1 MNFKTRMITHEVLSG
16 LGFGLFLAVQ
26 GIFFL
31 EKGMDLW
38 MIGIISGIIGISA
51 FMFELPFGAAADI
64 HGRIKIFRISVTV
77 ITASFIIAVLSSE
90 FWHLIVVAVLM
101 GLGIALRSGSI
112 DAWVVEQ
119 INEQGQGDRL
129 QSHLGTYQA
138 SMAAGMA
145 VGAIGGGYIPA
156 YMPHTDLFNPT
167 SWNLLFVIALSIFHL
182 LISPYLFS
190 EGERIPPPEE
200 HDGIKG
206 QMKKAIKFSLA
217 SPVIRDLMILAATIG
232 LTMGTLD
239 TYWQIR
245 LTEITIQPSYIAFG
259 WITAGYFAMAIMG
272 PMLISMISE
281 ALNISANVQVKVLPI
296 LLGVVLYVLAT
307 RANFGPFIA
316 VYLTFMLVMSMIG
329 PPSETLLNNA
339 ATDNIRST
347 MQSVSSFIMRVGGA
361 ISAFGFAYVI
371 KILGVS
377 TTWTIIAGIAIAL
390 GVLRIVMGLASSK
403 TDT

>member
-1 MNFKTRMITHEVLSG
+1 MNFKTRMITHEVISG
-16 LGFGLFLAVQ
+16 LGYGLFLAVQ

-38 MIGIISGIIGISA
+38 MIGIIFGAIGVSA
-51 FMFELPFGAAADI
+51 FMFEIPFGATADI
-64 HGRIKIFRISVTV
+64 HGRIKVFRVSVV
-77 ITASFIIAVLSSE
+77 AITASFLVAVLSTE
-90 FWHLIVVAVLM
+90 FWHLIIVAVLM
-101 GLGIALRSGSI
+101 GLSIALRSGSI

-119 INEQGQGDRL
+119 INEQGQGEKL

-156 YMPHTDLFNPT
+156 YMPQTDLFNPT
-167 SWNLLFVIALSIFHL
+167 SWNLIFVITLSIFHL
-182 LISPYLFS
+182 IISPYLFS

-206 QMKKAIKFSLA
+206 QMKKAIKFAA
-217 SPVIRDLMILAATIG
+217 SSAVIRDLMILGATIG
-232 LTMGTLD
+232 LAMATLD

-245 LTEITIQPSYIAFG
+245 LTEITGEPSYIAFG

-272 PMLISMISE
+272 PMLINMVSE
-281 ALNISANVQVKVLPI
+281 ALNVSANVQVKVLPI
-296 LLGVVLYVLAT
+296 LLGVALYVLAT
-307 RANFGPFIA
+307 RANFAPFIA

-339 ATDNIRST
+339 TTDNIRST
-347 MQSVSSFIMRVGGA
+347 MQSVSSFVMQVGGV
-361 ISAFGFAYVI
+361 ISTFGFAYFI
-371 KILGVS
+371 KIFGVS
-377 TTWTIIAGIAIAL
+377 TTWTIIASIAVAL
-390 GVLRIVMGLASSK
+390 GVLRVVMGMMLAKNS
-403 TDT
+403 